1 LGVVIALNSVTI
13 GLETDSVAH
22 AVATQE
28 EHDDRLWY
36 IVELIFCPLD
46 LLDWW
51 EPNEPNPQ
59 KPSAKRSRLMWRR
72 LGSCC
77 SCGMLLFDVDPW

>member
-1 LGVVIALNSVTI
+1 MQGLGVIIALNSVTI

-36 IVELIFCPLD
+36 IIELIFCRFPPF
-46 LLDWW
+46 
-51 EPNEPNPQ
+51 ESTF
-59 KPSAKRSRLMWRR
+59 SAAS
-72 LGSCC
+72 
-77 SCGMLLFDVDPW
+77 V

>member
-1 LGVVIALNSVTI
+1 MIIIWGTFFLAPFHQGLGVVIALNSVTI

-36 IVELIFCPLD
+36 IVELIFCG
-46 LLDWW
+46 LL
-51 EPNEPNPQ
+51 
-59 KPSAKRSRLMWRR
+59 MRR
-72 LGSCC
+72 RGSH
-77 SCGMLLFDVDPW
+77 